1 MFKFVCVQATVHLTL
16 KKIHDENHTTL
27 KKKPPKNRERE
38 KESWGGCGGEE
49 NWCRGRPWRKTK
61 SDMETMRLKSTQN
74 KWTKIMF
81 PFYLWTVHI
90 LESENTASLW
100 SQSED
105 VKPSLRHD
113 SAMMGTAIHCCHT
126 LPMCRPSSSKS
137 WQWPEITSWEWAASF
152 LSRPAEISHFQLAH
166 RASENKNPPV

>member
-1 MFKFVCVQATVHLTL
+1 MFKFVCVQATVQLTFL
-16 KKIHDENHTTL
+16 KIHDENHTPLENTHQ
-27 KKKPPKNRERE
+27 KTERERE
-38 KESWGGCGGEE
+38 RELGWVCGGGGE

-61 SDMETMRLKSTQN
+61 SDMEPMRLKSTQN
-74 KWTKIMF
+74 KWTKILF

-137 WQWPEITSWEWAASF
+137 WQWPEITSWGWATSF
-152 LSRPAEISHFQLAH
+152 LSRPAEISHF
-166 RASENKNPPV
+166 